1 MAKYKLYLPEFG
13 KGDFFD
19 RHEPTDYLAL
29 AYDESLT
36 KDPLNQMILKD
47 GEPKEFDGEMI
58 IYMELYDSEDEDDDG
73 MLIGSTSLPIMGTVI
88 VKNGEVDIAIK
99 PYNFD
104 SSELE
109 YEIFLRQGNTET
121 DGEGDCIEYLSDY
134 IISLDSE
141 VDISPNGI
149 KTYLLKHLEVEQIED

>member
-1 MAKYKLYLPEFG
+1 MTKYKLSLPEFG

-19 RHEPTDYLAL
+19 RHESLDYLAL
-29 AYDESLT
+29 AYDESLAD
-36 KDPLNQMILKD
+36 DPLHGMILKD
-47 GEPKEFDGEMI
+47 GEPKEFDGEI
-58 IYMELYDSEDEDDDG
+58 VIYMELYDNDDENDDG

-88 VKNGEVDIAIK
+88 VKNGEVDLNIK

-109 YEIFLRQGNTET
+109 YEIFLQQGDTED

-134 IISLDSE
+134 IRYLNSE
-141 VDISPNGI
+141 VDISPNAI
-149 KTYLLKHLEVEQIED
+149 KTYLLKYLEVERIED